1 MTQAPPPGPPP
12 LDPRYPYAYGA
23 APPQN
28 HPQAVPSLILGIL
41 SIVLCGIFTGIPA
54 MVIGRRA
61 LRDIRASHGAIGGE
75 GLAQGGFWTG
85 LIGTVWTALVAV
97 FVLAVFAF
105 GGVVSSSFDQTCHT
119 VSSQHPH
126 RDRPC

>member
-1 MTQAPPPGPPP
+1 
-12 LDPRYPYAYGA
+12 
-23 APPQN
+23 
-28 HPQAVPSLILGIL
+28 
-41 SIVLCGIFTGIPA
+41 
-54 MVIGRRA
+54 MVMGRRA
-61 LRDIRASHGAIGGE
+61 LREIRGSRGTIGGE

-85 LIGTVWTALVAV
+85 LIGTVWMALVTV

-105 GGVVSSSFDQTCHT
+105 GGAMSSSFDQTSHT